1 MNKEFLDSFSNHYAS
16 DAYNFLGSFWD
27 EEKTVFRVYAPH
39 AKYVSVIGDFNYW
52 NPDEYPCY
60 YISNGIWEGIIKGI
74 KIYDNYKYHIV
85 SKNGRVMDKQDPYAH
100 HSETDSQTAS
110 KVYPMGGYN
119 WTDNKWMNE
128 RGSKDL
134 YRSPINI
141 YEVHLGSWMKTQNNE
156 VLNYRD
162 IAYKLVDYVKMMGY
176 NYIEVL
182 PIMEHPLLAS
192 WGYQVTG
199 FFSVTSRYG
208 VPNDFKF
215 FVEHCH
221 KNGIGVIL
229 DWVPAHFC
237 KNDYALIEYDGEYL
251 YEDPAPT
258 RRENAG
264 WGTRCFNYA
273 KPEIKS
279 FLISSACYYFEEF
292 HVDGLRVDAVASMLY
307 LDFGR
312 SEWVP
317 NKDGGNINYE
327 AVEFFHD
334 LNTTVFNKF
343 GNIMMIAEESTAFPR
358 ITKPVN
364 MGGLGFNFKWNMGW
378 MNDTLKYI
386 ETDPY
391 FRGDHHYNM
400 TFSMSYAFSEN
411 YVLAISHDEVV
422 HLKKSLLQKMP
433 GYYDD
438 KFGNLKTYLG
448 FMMTHSGKKLLFMGQ
463 EIGSFDEW
471 NENIGINWFLLD
483 YPKHKMLQKFCSDLN
498 NFYLKNSELYE
509 IEDSWDG
516 FEWISADNKES
527 STFVF
532 KRRNRKGKELLVFI
546 NLSGLYYDNFRIFSN
561 KESLNGNYKVVFNS
575 DSNLY
580 GGENK
585 YNYDGVTFKAK
596 DGTLD
601 LPINKLS
608 FLILKK

>member
-1 MNKEFLDSFSNHYAS
+1 MNNEFLNAFSNNYAS
-16 DAYNFLGSFWD
+16 DAYHFLGNFWD
-27 EEKTVFRVYAPH
+27 EEKTVFRVYAPN
-39 AKYVSVIGDFNYW
+39 AEYVSVIGDFNYW
-52 NPDEYPCY
+52 NPDVAPCY
-60 YISNGIWEGIIKGI
+60 YISHGIWEGIIKGV
-74 KIYDNYKYHIV
+74 KIYDNYKYHII
-85 SKNGRVMDKQDPYAH
+85 SKNGRCMDKQDPYCH
-100 HSETDSQTAS
+100 HSETDARSAS
-110 KVYPMGGYN
+110 KVYPMGGYT
-119 WTDNKWMNE
+119 WGDSEWMAKRAKTDI
-128 RGSKDL
+128 
-134 YRSPINI
+134 YRKPVNI
-141 YEVHLGSWMKTQNNE
+141 YEVHLGSWMKTDDNQ
-156 VLNYRD
+156 VMNYRD
-162 IAYKLVDYVKMMGY
+162 IATHLINYCLKMGY
-176 NYIEVL
+176 NYIELL

-208 VPNDFKF
+208 VPNDFKA
-215 FVEHCH
+215 FVDECH
-221 KNGIGVIL
+221 KNGLGVIL

-237 KNDYALIEYDGEYL
+237 KNDYGLIEYDGSYL

-258 RRENAG
+258 RRENVG

-279 FLISSACYYFEEF
+279 FLISSACYYFDEF

-312 SEWVP
+312 NEWVP
-317 NKDGGNINYE
+317 NIYGGNYNLE
-327 AVEFFHD
+327 AIGFFHD

-358 ITKPVN
+358 ITKPVD

-386 ETDPY
+386 ELDPY

-422 HLKKSLLQKMP
+422 HLKKSLLGKMP
-433 GYYDD
+433 GMYDD
-438 KFGNLKTYLG
+438 KFNNLKAYMG

-471 NENIGINWFLLD
+471 NENVGINWFLLD
-483 YPKHKMLQKFCSDLN
+483 YPKHRMLHKFFGDLN
-498 NFYLKNSELYE
+498 KFYLKHSELYE

-516 FEWISADNKES
+516 FEWISADNKDS
-527 STFVF
+527 STFIY

-546 NLSGLYYDNFRIFSN
+546 NFSGLSYDNFRI
-561 KESLNGNYKVVFNS
+561 NGNNESINGSYKVVFNS
-575 DSNLY
+575 DKDIY

-585 YNYDGVTFKAK
+585 YNYSGVFNATDGY
-596 DGTLD
+596 LD
-601 LPINKLS
+601 IPINKLS